1 MFKIVGD
8 MSQQIG
14 KEASWYHGLK
24 SLWDEMSS
32 FEKIVVP
39 MGWNVCTN
47 ILGGIL
53 WSRCDV
59 VCVFSCHNMKLSR
72 NSILNLVMGQWGQYL
87 RSKYFTTLTKL
98 SEGFGRLIVTQMRW
112 SRHILGRYCN
122 MKLSS
127 NSILNIL
134 IE

>member
-1 MFKIVGD
+1 MFKTVGD

-47 ILGGIL
+47 ILGGI
-53 WSRCDV
+53 
-59 VCVFSCHNMKLSR
+59 
-72 NSILNLVMGQWGQYL
+72 
-87 RSKYFTTLTKL
+87 
-98 SEGFGRLIVTQMRW
+98 IVIQMRRFMRIFK
-112 SRHILGRYCN
+112 SQYEIKPQLHFKPCN
-122 MKLSS
+122 GAMRTVLAK
-127 NSILNIL
+127 
-134 IE
+134 